1 MAEDDE
7 DEINLLK
14 NSPIDVSGGP
24 IGDEAFMDHR
34 LAADLEETA
43 AVLAQAPLTAPPPF
57 SASDVVVVIEP
68 NPIPIETRSHA
79 VADELIEIIH
89 LEAAP
94 EWMDSQINVRDRDGV
109 LSIEVVVLRRVEPLW
124 AVIDVLGEP
133 LGTTFVVDA
142 IDQTTRT
149 AYLPAAVVRGGDVR
163 FVLGPP
169 R

>member
-14 NSPIDVSGGP
+14 NSPIDASGGP

-34 LAADLEETA
+34 LAAGLKETSA
-43 AVLAQAPLTAPPPF
+43 ALAQAPLTAPPAF
-57 SASDVVVVIEP
+57 SASDVVVVIDP

-89 LEAAP
+89 LGAAP
-94 EWMDSQINVRDRDGV
+94 EWMDPQINVRERDGV
-109 LSIEVVVLRRVEPLW
+109 LSVEVVVLGDVAPLW

-142 IDQTTRT
+142 IDRTTRT
-149 AYLPAAVVRGGDVR
+149 ARLPAAVVRGGEVR